1 MDVGVVFGGR
11 SVEHEVSIVT
21 AHQIMAVL
29 SERHNVVPIYIARDG
44 RWWTGSDLN
53 DLDVYKGEGPAS
65 VASPTS
71 GFVAPDPSVKGIFVP
86 GDEGESRRGGF
97 AAIKRPGRPSGPQ
110 TLPLDVVVCAV
121 HGTYGEDGTLQG
133 LLELADL
140 AYTGSGV
147 LASAV
152 GLDKVAMKTAL
163 RAAGLPVVHDIAIRS
178 ARFRSDP
185 NAVLSDIESKL
196 DYPMFV
202 KPVRAGSSVG
212 IGKAPDRDALRA
224 ALETAVEYDTR
235 VLVETAMEGCIEVN
249 CSVLGGGSHEP
260 QPSVCEQPLG
270 WQEFLSFQDKYM
282 RGSKGS
288 SKTSEGMASQ
298 DRRIPAPISDELTK
312 QVQENAVSAF
322 RAIGASG
329 VARVDSF
336 VKEETGET
344 WVMEI
349 NTMPGSFAF
358 YLWEETGLSFADLA
372 ERLLEIARDE
382 HATRSAL
389 MTTFESG
396 LLESMGGGKTGG

>member
-53 DLDVYKGEGPAS
+53 DLDVYKGEGPQS
-65 VASPTS
+65 VAAPAS
-71 GFVAPDPSVKGIFVP
+71 GFIVPDPALKGLAVL
-86 GDEGESRRGGF
+86 GDTGESRRSGF
-97 AAIKRPGRPSGPQ
+97 PSIKRPGKTEGPR
-110 TLPLDVVVCAV
+110 TVPLDVVVCAV

-140 AYTGSGV
+140 PYTGSGV

-185 NAVLSDIESKL
+185 NAVLADIESKL
-196 DYPMFV
+196 EYPMFV

-212 IGKAPDRDALRA
+212 IGKAPDRDALRE

-235 VLVETAMEGCIEVN
+235 VLVEVAMEGCIEVN
-249 CSVLGGGSHEP
+249 CSVLGGGEHEP

-288 SKTSEGMASQ
+288 SKTAEGMASQ
-298 DRRIPAPISDELTK
+298 DRRIPAPVSDELTK
-312 QVQENAVSAF
+312 QVQENAVTAF

-336 VKEETGET
+336 VKESTGET

-358 YLWEETGLSFADLA
+358 YLWEESGLSFDDLA
-372 ERLLEIARDE
+372 ERLLEIALEE
-382 HATRSAL
+382 HRTRSAL

-396 LLESMGGGKTGG
+396 LLDSIRAGKTGG

>member
-1 MDVGVVFGGR
+1 MGVVFGGR

-44 RWWTGSDLN
+44 VWATGEELN
-53 DLDVYKGEGPAS
+53 DLDYYKSGSRPAATSAHIPPVAGFGGLLAHGPEREER
-65 VASPTS
+65 
-71 GFVAPDPSVKGIFVP
+71 KGGLLGRAR
-86 GDEGESRRGGF
+86 GDGARYRQ
-97 AAIKRPGRPSGPQ
+97 I
-110 TLPLDVVVCAV
+110 PLDVVVCAI

-140 AYTGSGV
+140 PYTGSGV

-163 RAAGLPVVHDIAIRS
+163 RAAGLPVVHDIAIRA

-185 NAVLSDIESKL
+185 NAVLADIESKL
-196 DYPMFV
+196 EYPMFV

-212 IGKAPDRDALRA
+212 IAKAPDRDALRE
-224 ALETAVEYDTR
+224 ALEVAVEYDTR
-235 VLVETAMEGCIEVN
+235 VLVEVAMEGCIEVN

-260 QPSVCEQPLG
+260 KPSVCEQPLG

-288 SKTSEGMASQ
+288 SKTGEGMASQ

-312 QVQENAVSAF
+312 QVQENAVAAF

-358 YLWEETGLSFADLA
+358 YLWEESGLSFGDLA
-372 ERLLEIARDE
+372 ERLLEMAIEE
-382 HATRSAL
+382 HDTRAAL

-396 LLESMGGGKTGG
+396 LLDSMRGGKTGG